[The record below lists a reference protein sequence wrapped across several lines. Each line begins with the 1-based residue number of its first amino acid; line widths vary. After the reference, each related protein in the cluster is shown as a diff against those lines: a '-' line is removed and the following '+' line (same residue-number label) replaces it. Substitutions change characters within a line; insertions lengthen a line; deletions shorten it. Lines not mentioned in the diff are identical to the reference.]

1 MNSYYYIGENDKEI
15 MKKKKFETK
24 LLIQNLNKK
33 NFFFNNNKNIDIN
46 KYSIN
51 QNSFSKYSIY
61 STNKKSNYNSNP
73 TNYSTYNNK
82 LPYLNNSSYT
92 LINKDSRNY
101 SQNANKTD
109 YNITPFFEKDL
120 NNEDKYIAI
129 KLKKKEK
136 KYLKNFNFIKKPTLL
151 TLTLKT
157 FVEKHKNNI
166 ISKKTFEHLDKLMPL
181 SLNNNR
187 FYNRNFDKRRI
198 SFVAPFNKKLFNN
211 YLTETLNYAD
221 ELKDKVD
228 VLLNEK
234 HELYTFLRITLINDI
249 NNTNNKDNKRL
260 FNNIENLYNY
270 KYDIC
275 IFPQLKNNLLFKNYN
290 YNDDKI
296 TSQKICDNNC
306 LSKEICHSLNKTR
319 MNKFLGIND
328 NAYKLN
334 YQEIIKENKNINE
347 LNMEKYT
354 EKFNL
359 EDFFE
364 KKYQKNNLIKFANK
378 KEKACIIKLNSF
390 KNNISY

>member
-1 MNSYYYIGENDKEI
+1 MNSYYYIGENDKEK

-33 NFFFNNNKNIDIN
+33 NFFFNNNKNIE
-46 KYSIN
+46 IN

-109 YNITPFFEKDL
+109 YNITPLFEKDL
-120 NNEDKYIAI
+120 NNKDKYIAI
-129 KLKKKEK
+129 KLKKKDK

-157 FVEKHKNNI
+157 FVEKQKNNI

-354 EKFNL
+354 DKFNL

-364 KKYQKNNLIKFANK
+364 KKYQKNNLINFANK

>member
-1 MNSYYYIGENDKEI
+1 
-15 MKKKKFETK
+15 
-24 LLIQNLNKK
+24 
-33 NFFFNNNKNIDIN
+33 
-46 KYSIN
+46 
-51 QNSFSKYSIY
+51 
-61 STNKKSNYNSNP
+61 
-73 TNYSTYNNK
+73 
-82 LPYLNNSSYT
+82 
-92 LINKDSRNY
+92 
-101 SQNANKTD
+101 
-109 YNITPFFEKDL
+109 
-120 NNEDKYIAI
+120 
-129 KLKKKEK
+129 
-136 KYLKNFNFIKKPTLL
+136 
-151 TLTLKT
+151 
-157 FVEKHKNNI
+157 
-166 ISKKTFEHLDKLMPL
+166 MPL

-296 TSQKICDNNC
+296 TNQKICDNNC